1 MSSTRPRTLQ
11 RGFAMISAVF
21 LLVVLSLLGVGMAVI
36 SSFQQRQSA
45 LDLESSRALQAARA
59 GIEWA
64 LLQTRQGASAPPC
77 FASPT
82 HLSPGGALS
91 GLVVSVQCSATDD
104 ADGGTSLRFYTLTAT
119 ACNQASAGACPNPA
133 PQASYVERVLSGVA
147 QR

>member
-1 MSSTRPRTLQ
+1 ML
-11 RGFAMISAVF
+11 SAVF
-21 LLVVLSLLGVGMAVI
+21 LLVVLALLGAGMALV

-45 LDLESSRALQAARA
+45 LDMESSRALQAARA

-64 LLQTRQGASAPPC
+64 LLQTQQGANAPPC

-82 HLSPGGALS
+82 QLSPGGALS
-91 GLVVSVQCSATDD
+91 GLVVSVRCTLTVDSDGD
-104 ADGGTSLRFYTLTAT
+104 ANLSFYTLTAT
-119 ACNQASAGACPNPA
+119 ACNQPAAGACPNPA

>member
-1 MSSTRPRTLQ
+1 MSISRPIPRA
-11 RGFAMISAVF
+11 RGFAILSAVF
-21 LLVVLSLLGVGMAVI
+21 LLVVLALLGVGMALV

-82 HLSPGGALS
+82 HISPGGALS
-91 GLVVSVQCSATDD
+91 GLAVSVQCSATDD

-119 ACNQASAGACPNPA
+119 ACNQPSAGACPNPA
-133 PQASYVERVLSGVA
+133 PQASYVERVLTGVA

>member
-45 LDLESSRALQAARA
+45 LDFESARALQAARA
-59 GIEWA
+59 GIEWG
-64 LLQTRQGASAPPC
+64 LLQTLQGATAPPC

-82 HLSPGGALS
+82 QFSPGGALS
-91 GLVVSVQCSATDD
+91 SLVVSVSCAQTSDTDGD
-104 ADGGTSLRFYTLTAT
+104 TNLSFYTLAAT
-119 ACNQASAGACPNPA
+119 ACNQPVGGACPNPA
-133 PQASYVERVLSGVA
+133 PSATYVERALSVTA
-147 QR
+147 AR